1 MIMLRGSL
9 TMKLS
14 RSLIIATTL
23 MLCPVLFSGC
33 RVFGGKKHGNSSEEE
48 DLNIGNVEQGGYARE
63 YREGLGHRVQNLNL
77 DVIYFGYDSFQ
88 VEPSQTATVETVGD
102 YMRDNPNAKLVVEGH
117 CDERGSREYNL
128 SLGEHRALA
137 VRAYLIGLGIEASR
151 IQTRSYGEEAP
162 TSAGHDDTAWRDNRR
177 GEFAVYE

>member
-1 MIMLRGSL
+1 
-9 TMKLS
+9 MKLP
-14 RSLIIATTL
+14 RLGLVAVTL
-23 MLCPVLFSGC
+23 LLCPVLFSGC
-33 RVFGGKKHGNSSEEE
+33 SLFGGKKQHELPGDE
-48 DLNIGNVEQGGYARE
+48 DLDFRTVRPGDLPMGE
-63 YREGLGHRVQNLNL
+63 YREGLGHRVQNLTL

-88 VEPSQTATVETVGD
+88 VEPSQTAIVEAVGD

-137 VRAYLIGLGIEASR
+137 VRAYLIGLGVEPAR

-162 TSAGHDDTAWRDNRR
+162 ANAGHDDPSWRANRR

>member
-1 MIMLRGSL
+1 
-9 TMKLS
+9 MKLP
-14 RSLIIATTL
+14 RLGLVVVTL
-23 MLCPVLFSGC
+23 LLCPVLFSGC
-33 RVFGGKKHGNSSEEE
+33 RLLGGKKHDPLAGDDTLSFGTVVDG
-48 DLNIGNVEQGGYARE
+48 DLPMGE

-88 VEPSQTATVETVGD
+88 VEPSQTAIVEAVGD

-137 VRAYLIGLGIEASR
+137 VRAYLIGLGVEPTR

-162 TSAGHDDTAWRDNRR
+162 ASPGHDDPSWRANRR